1 MLSQKQ
7 VDGTDRAC
15 CELWKSSIT
24 PPWKE
29 LLCNSPRDVCI
40 SGIYWLFWFY
50 LLGRKLFIR
59 TDHHALNWLMLF
71 KQPEGEVVRWFGET
85 PKSTILTFSNIHIH
99 PVITPSQI
107 KEGRSPP
114 IVKELETYSPLTW
127 EIDAQY
133 PLLEL
138 GDNVLKLNPEDRE
151 KY

>member
-1 MLSQKQ
+1 
-7 VDGTDRAC
+7 
-15 CELWKSSIT
+15 
-24 PPWKE
+24 
-29 LLCNSPRDVCI
+29 
-40 SGIYWLFWFY
+40 
-50 LLGRKLFIR
+50 
-59 TDHHALNWLMLF
+59 MLF